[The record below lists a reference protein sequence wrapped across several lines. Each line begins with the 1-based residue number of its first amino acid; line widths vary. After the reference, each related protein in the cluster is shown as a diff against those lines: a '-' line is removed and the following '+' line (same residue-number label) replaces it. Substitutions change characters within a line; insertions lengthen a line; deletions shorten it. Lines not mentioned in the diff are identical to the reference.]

1 MEELPG
7 IKEIAGKE
15 GLGFGWGGVAMS
27 RHESPIVATCFF
39 CFAALNTILLA
50 TLA

>member
-15 GLGFGWGGVAMS
+15 GLGFGWGGVALS
-27 RHESPIVATCFF
+27 RH
-39 CFAALNTILLA
+39 LA
-50 TLA
+50 TPGLV